1 MSTPRRT
8 PRLDEFTRRVNL
20 ALSLIQTGQI
30 STRAFDA
37 CFEMYDGE
45 LVAVAVY
52 RRTQANPALIER
64 LWRGL
69 GREITLAAVTQYAP
83 FADQDLPR
91 LARQLRTQRYAEA
104 QANLARWQAELQAGA
119 ESCVP

>member
-1 MSTPRRT
+1 MSVRDP
-8 PRLDEFTRRVNL
+8 DAFYERVNYAIRCIL
-20 ALSLIQTGQI
+20 MGRTG
-30 STRAFDA
+30 TRGYDT

-52 RRTQANPALIER
+52 RHAQANPALLER

-69 GREITLAAVTQYAP
+69 GQASTLAAVTQYASC
-83 FADQDLPR
+83 ADQDLPR

>member
-1 MSTPRRT
+1 MNTPN
-8 PRLDEFTRRVNL
+8 PDAFTRRVNL
-20 ALSLIQTGQI
+20 ALSLIGAGQTN
-30 STRAFDA
+30 TRSFDA

-52 RRTQANPALIER
+52 RRAQTDPALLAR

-69 GREITLAAVTQYAP
+69 GQASTLAAVTQYASC
-83 FADQDLPR
+83 ADQSLPR

-104 QANLARWQAELQAGA
+104 RTELARWQADYDGDGL
-119 ESCVP
+119 CTP